1 MQRHDDRNNKPQE
14 AIRRQLLRWHLG
26 YFGWIA
32 MLIVNIALVVIAAFQ
47 ATAYFTYK
55 DSNPM
60 ETQLYVALLL
70 VVLSLSIWRLR
81 AIFERRLRK
90 TAEQRR
96 GDHPFYGKFIDGLE
110 VIEGK

>member
-1 MQRHDDRNNKPQE
+1 MQRHDDSNNKPQE
-14 AIRRQLLRWHLG
+14 AIRCQLLEWHLG
-26 YFGWIA
+26 YFGLSA

-81 AIFERRLRK
+81 AIFERRLQK
-90 TAEQRR
+90 TAEQRC
-96 GDHPFYGKFIDGLE
+96 GDHPFYGKCIDGME
-110 VIEGK
+110 IVGGK